1 MRGEML
7 AGETAVSGTRGE
19 RVPAA
24 RVPTRVLRWGYL
36 NAYALA
42 VGGIAAGVGAFLLSR
57 LAVWPPHEDETLVL
71 FVSRQPLG
79 DLFGTVISER
89 GGAPLHFLLAHTV
102 ALVSP
107 GLTGLRL
114 ISIAFAVASIPIVA
128 ALVARLTDRRTAIVA
143 TVILAAS
150 WMTLYHGIYGRMYSL
165 FLFVSTFSFLLLL
178 RALETGGRGR
188 WTLWALAM
196 LAAVATQPYG
206 ALVLAAQGVFVLAR
220 FWRER
225 FAVRTAAVAFAAV
238 TVVALPLWLTYR
250 VLASRF
256 EVGVT
261 GAGNSKLGSPL
272 DVFSYL
278 AQTFGDFSVGWI
290 AATAL
295 IGAVALVGLLSLAH
309 ARQPA
314 AFLSLIVLV
323 LPAIA
328 LMAVRS
334 GSSLGLESRHLIFAL
349 PFFALLVAA
358 GLVRA
363 AGFVRRAGPAL
374 LAIAVLAL
382 VAGEI
387 AWGWHKTPALYAG
400 EQPER
405 REARAAAA
413 EWLAATTRSD
423 DVLFGYEPLF
433 LDAWDR
439 GAPVGDVVVPRADP
453 RLMVDAL
460 EDAARPLGRA
470 VWVFDATDEQDPDKR
485 RLTIPERT
493 PGDGF
498 EARAYGPFLV
508 IRTTAPVETPEQFVR
523 LTIRVELLGRQLL
536 IGDAGINLSTA
547 LKALQR
553 LEGR

>member
-1 MRGEML
+1 VR
-7 AGETAVSGTRGE
+7 
-19 RVPAA
+19 P
-24 RVPTRVLRWGYL
+24 LRWGYV

-57 LAVWPPHEDETLVL
+57 LSVWPPHEDETLVL
-71 FVSRQPLG
+71 FVSRQPFG

-89 GGAPLHFLLAHTV
+89 GGAPLHFLLAHAV

-165 FLFVSTFSFLLLL
+165 FLFASTLSFLLLL
-178 RALETGGRGR
+178 RALETGGRAR
-188 WTLWALAM
+188 WTLWALAV

-206 ALVLAAQGVFVLAR
+206 ALVLAAQGLYVLAR
-220 FWRER
+220 FRRER
-225 FAVRTAAVAFAAV
+225 FAVRTAALAFAAV

-272 DVFSYL
+272 DVFRYL
-278 AQTFGDFSVGWI
+278 GETFGDFSVGWI
-290 AATAL
+290 AATVV
-295 IGAVALVGLLSLAH
+295 IGAVALVGLLSLAQ
-309 ARQPA
+309 ARPPA
-314 AFLSLIVLV
+314 ALLSLIVLA

-363 AGFVRRAGPAL
+363 AAFARRAAPAV
-374 LAIAVLAL
+374 LAIAVVAL

-387 AWGWHKTPALYAG
+387 AWGWHQTPALYEG
-400 EQPER
+400 EKPER
-405 REARAAAA
+405 REARQAAAA
-413 EWLAATTRSD
+413 WLAATSRSD

-433 LDAWDR
+433 LDAWDK
-439 GAPVGDVVVPRADP
+439 GAPVGDIFIPRADP

-460 EDAARPLGRA
+460 EDAERPLGRA
-470 VWVFDATDEQDPDKR
+470 VWVFDATDEQDPDKQ
-485 RLTIPERT
+485 RLTIPERK
-493 PGDGF
+493 PGEGF

-508 IRTTAPVETPEQFVR
+508 VRTTEPVREPEEFVR
-523 LTIRVELLGRQLL
+523 LSIRVELLGRQLR
-536 IGDAGINLSTA
+536 IGDAGLNLNTA
-547 LKALQR
+547 LKALRR

>member
-7 AGETAVSGTRGE
+7 AGETVVSGTRGE

-24 RVPTRVLRWGYL
+24 RAPTRVLRWGYL

-79 DLFGTVISER
+79 DLFGTVISDR
-89 GGAPLHFLLAHTV
+89 GGAPLHFLLGHTV

-114 ISIAFAVASIPIVA
+114 ISVAFAVASIPIVA

-165 FLFVSTFSFLLLL
+165 FLFVSTLSILLLL

-206 ALVLAAQGVFVLAR
+206 ALVL
-220 FWRER
+220 
-225 FAVRTAAVAFAAV
+225 AAV

-290 AATAL
+290 AATAV
-295 IGAVALVGLLSLAH
+295 IGAVALVGLLSLTQ

-314 AFLSLIVLV
+314 ALLSLIVLV
-323 LPAIA
+323 LPGIA

-363 AGFVRRAGPAL
+363 AGFARRVGPAL

-413 EWLAATTRSD
+413 DWLADTTRSD

-460 EDAARPLGRA
+460 EDASRPLGRA

-485 RLTIPERT
+485 RLTIAERT

-508 IRTTAPVETPEQFVR
+508 IRTTEPVETPEQFVR

>member
-1 MRGEML
+1 ML

-19 RVPAA
+19 RVAAA
-24 RVPTRVLRWGYL
+24 RTSARVVRWGYL

-42 VGGIAAGVGAFLLSR
+42 VAGIAAGVGAFLLSR

-114 ISIAFAVASIPIVA
+114 ISVAFAVASIPVVA

-143 TVILAAS
+143 TVIVAAS

-165 FLFVSTFSFLLLL
+165 FLFASTLSFLLLL
-178 RALETGGRGR
+178 RALETNGRVR
-188 WTLWALAM
+188 WALWALAM

-206 ALVLAAQGVFVLAR
+206 ALVLAAQMVYVVAR
-220 FWRER
+220 FWSER
-225 FAVRTAAVAFAAV
+225 FAVRTAAVAFTAV

-256 EVGVT
+256 EVGIT

-272 DVFSYL
+272 DVFGYL
-278 AQTFGDFSVGWI
+278 GQTFGDFTAGWL
-290 AATAL
+290 AAVAV
-295 IGAVALVGLLSLAH
+295 IGAVALVGLVSLAK
-309 ARQPA
+309 ARPLTA
-314 AFLSLIVLV
+314 LLALIVLA
-323 LPAIA
+323 LPALA

-349 PFFALLVAA
+349 PFFALLLAQ

-363 AGFVRRAGPAL
+363 AGFARRAGPPL
-374 LAIAVLAL
+374 LAISVVAL
-382 VAGEI
+382 IAGEI
-387 AWGWHKTPALYAG
+387 AWGWQKTPALYAG

-413 EWLAATTRSD
+413 SWLAATTRSD

-433 LDAWDR
+433 LDAWEN

-460 EDAARPLGRA
+460 QDAERPLGRA
-470 VWVFDATDEQDPDKR
+470 VWIFDATDEQDPDKQ

-493 PGDGF
+493 PGEGF
-498 EARAYGPFLV
+498 EARAFGPFLV
-508 IRTTAPVETPEQFVR
+508 IRTTEPVGTAEEFIR
-523 LTIRVELLGRQLL
+523 LTIRVQLLGRRLR

-547 LKALQR
+547 LKALPR
-553 LEGR
+553 LEAR

>member
-1 MRGEML
+1 ML

-24 RVPTRVLRWGYL
+24 RAPARVLRWGYL
-36 NAYALA
+36 NAYALTVA
-42 VGGIAAGVGAFLLSR
+42 GIAAGVGAFLLSR
-57 LAVWPPHEDETLVL
+57 LTVWPPHEDETLVL

-102 ALVSP
+102 AFVSP

-114 ISIAFAVASIPIVA
+114 ISVAFAVASVPIVA

-143 TVILAAS
+143 TVIAAAS

-165 FLFVSTFSFLLLL
+165 FLFAGTLSFLLLL
-178 RALETGGRGR
+178 RARETGGRGR
-188 WTLWALAM
+188 WTLWALAI

-206 ALVLAAQGVFVLAR
+206 ALVLATQGVYVLLR
-220 FWRER
+220 VRRER
-225 FAVRTAAVAFAAV
+225 FAIRTAAVAFTAV
-238 TVVALPLWLTYR
+238 AVVALPLWLTYR

-278 AQTFGDFSVGWI
+278 GRTFGDFTVGWTV
-290 AATAL
+290 AVVV
-295 IGAVALVGLLSLAH
+295 IGAVALIGLLSLAR

-314 AFLSLIVLV
+314 ALLSLIVLA
-323 LPAIA
+323 LPAVA

-334 GSSLGLESRHLIFAL
+334 GSSLGIESRHLIFAL

-363 AGFVRRAGPAL
+363 ADFAPRAGPSL
-374 LAIAVLAL
+374 LAIAVVAL

-387 AWGWHKTPALYAG
+387 GWGWHKTPALYAG

-413 EWLAATTRSD
+413 VWLAATTRTD

-433 LDAWDR
+433 LDAWDK
-439 GAPVGDVVVPRADP
+439 GAPVGDVVIPRADP

-460 EDAARPLGRA
+460 EDAERPLGRT
-470 VWVFDATDEQDPDKR
+470 VWVFDATDEQDPDKQ
-485 RLTIPERT
+485 RLTIPERS
-493 PGDGF
+493 PGEGF

-508 IRTTAPVETPEQFVR
+508 IRTTEPVRTPEQFVR
-523 LTIRVELLGRQLL
+523 LTIRVELLGRQLR

-553 LEGR
+553 LEAR